1 MPFRLSDAYHSYTG
15 SALFSLNYIHYNM
28 YKKNC
33 AWSPHQL
40 CKKRVIIVLN
50 VHIVIIVQK
59 RHCSFGKSSIYA
71 CNYVK
76 SLALSVLNMVL
87 VMSAVLCQTA
97 NLQSVRSWQ
106 GTVDRP

>member
-1 MPFRLSDAYHSYTG
+1 
-15 SALFSLNYIHYNM
+15 M

-40 CKKRVIIVLN
+40 CKKRVIIMFN

-59 RHCSFGKSSIYA
+59 RHCSFGKSSIFA

-76 SLALSVLNMVL
+76 SLALSVQNTVYQKLIGLNR
-87 VMSAVLCQTA
+87 
-97 NLQSVRSWQ
+97 SV
-106 GTVDRP
+106 VNIF